1 MKKTNIFRTFCNLK
15 ISLENGGGAAKS
27 SHGENCVR
35 IFDQPILLCYCA
47 CHKIPSFL
55 QVLPNAD
62 DDEVVAV
69 EGEHEEVNSKNEDF
83 VLANSHIFQCK

>member
-1 MKKTNIFRTFCNLK
+1 M
-15 ISLENGGGAAKS
+15 EGGPAKS

-69 EGEHEEVNSKNEDF
+69 DGEHEEVNSKNEDF
-83 VLANSHIFQCK
+83 FTKNSCLSIHTFSNANSVSKTLLPLKGN